1 MAARDGSPF
10 DCGRCGPKD
19 RTQRNCGNSLGL
31 SEAAKAVF
39 SYTEEVAEEIK
50 AKGAEKVF
58 SLRGLRLYECP
69 LSFITWETR
78 EMIRAVYL
86 MEGGGRLFFS
96 GGWGEQSA
104 WLIEAFE
111 IFKAENAAFRKDVA
125 DGERAG

>member
-1 MAARDGSPF
+1 M
-10 DCGRCGPKD
+10 
-19 RTQRNCGNSLGL
+19 

-39 SYTEEVAEEIK
+39 NYTEDVAGELK

-86 MEGGGRLFFS
+86 MESGGRLFFS
-96 GGWGEQSA
+96 GGWGDQSA
-104 WLIEAFE
+104 WLVEAFE
-111 IFKAENAAFRKDVA
+111 IFRAENAAFRKDVA